1 MDDTKLIL
9 LDANHVKKHI
19 ITTQD
24 YFFWRGFWVGTAY
37 GVGATMAIYFA
48 YTGTVKVNE
57 MRGNKL
63 ARVAAALTGVYK
75 AIVA

>member
-9 LDANHVKKHI
+9 LDANHVKNHI
-19 ITTQD
+19 IITQD

-37 GVGATMAIYFA
+37 GVGATLAIYFA
-48 YTGTVKVNE
+48 YTGTVRD
-57 MRGNKL
+57 MGQRNKL
-63 ARVAAALTGVYK
+63 ASVATALTGVYK

>member
-1 MDDTKLIL
+1 MDDTKLII
-9 LDANHVKKHI
+9 LDANHVKNHI

-37 GVGATMAIYFA
+37 GVGATLAIYFA
-48 YTGTVKVNE
+48 YTGTVRD
-57 MRGNKL
+57 MGRGNKL
-63 ARVAAALTGVYK
+63 ASVAAALTGVYK

>member
-9 LDANHVKKHI
+9 LDANHVKNHI

-37 GVGATMAIYFA
+37 GVGATLAIYFA
-48 YTGTVKVNE
+48 YTGTVRD
-57 MRGNKL
+57 MWRRNKL
-63 ARVAAALTGVYK
+63 AHIAAALTGVYK